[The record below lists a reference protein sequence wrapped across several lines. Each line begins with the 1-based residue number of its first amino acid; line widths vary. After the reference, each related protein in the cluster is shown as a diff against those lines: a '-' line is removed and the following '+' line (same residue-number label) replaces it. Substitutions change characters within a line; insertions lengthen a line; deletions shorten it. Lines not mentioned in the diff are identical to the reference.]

1 MKLRPR
7 KAAAGFTLLEI
18 ILAVGIG
25 VIFMGGAVV
34 FLSSTGEDREL
45 RRAREIFEEAAGLAR
60 EKALGSGQPQFVLI
74 QERVVNGEALPE
86 EVEMTLITTEDL
98 VAGRRSWA
106 KPPEEGF
113 RWLVTGGGLVEP
125 IRVRLRRD
133 RNQEIFSFSALT
145 GESITEKAERGR

>member
-45 RRAREIFEEAAGLAR
+45 RLAREMFEEAAGLAR
-60 EKALGSGQPQFVLI
+60 EKALGSGQAQFVVLR
-74 QERVVNGEALPE
+74 ERAVNADPLPE
-86 EVEMTLITTEDL
+86 EVEMSLITTEDL

-145 GESITEKAERGR
+145 GESITEKAERSQ

>member
-74 QERVVNGEALPE
+74 QEQKLLPQ
-86 EVEMTLITTEDL
+86 LIPQQTPL
-98 VAGRRSWA
+98 Q
-106 KPPEEGF
+106 K
-113 RWLVTGGGLVEP
+113 LL
-125 IRVRLRRD
+125 LL
-133 RNQEIFSFSALT
+133 LT
-145 GESITEKAERGR
+145 P

>member
-1 MKLRPR
+1 MKPRPR

-45 RRAREIFEEAAGLAR
+45 RLAREMFEEAAGLAR
-60 EKALGSGQPQFVLI
+60 EKALGSGQAQFVVLG
-74 QERVVNGEALPE
+74 ERAVNGEPLPD
-86 EVEMTLITTEDL
+86 EVEMSLITTEDL

-125 IRVRLRRD
+125 IRVRLRRGA
-133 RNQEIFSFSALT
+133 NVEQFSFSTLT
-145 GESITEKAERGR
+145 GESITERADRSR